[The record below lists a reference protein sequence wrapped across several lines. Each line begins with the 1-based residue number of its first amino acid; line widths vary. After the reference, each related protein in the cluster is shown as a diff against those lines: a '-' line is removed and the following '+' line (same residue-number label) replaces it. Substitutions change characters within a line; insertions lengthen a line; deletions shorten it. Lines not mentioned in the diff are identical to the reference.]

1 MTEDKIKKLARLLF
15 QAMIVESL
23 TRDRDSV
30 IAERSA
36 EVLLKLIITEYS
48 MNEVLVEGVKNQLC
62 ASTCLIGFA
71 KIIDL
76 PR

>member
-36 EVLLKLIITEYS
+36 EVLLKLIITEYT
-48 MNEVLVEGVKNQLC
+48 MNEVLVARVKNRLC
-62 ASTCLIGFA
+62 ASTCFIGFP

-76 PR
+76 LR